1 MRDRIT
7 VGLVAML
14 LLAVPALAQGPH
26 GRCEMGGG
34 ASMSG
39 SDDPLS
45 DAGLE
50 ALGLAL
56 QDEYRAE
63 RLYHQVLERLGD
75 VRPFAN
81 IVYAEQ
87 RHSAALERVYS
98 RRGLVAPISDQQG
111 LGQELPGETLQ
122 EVCNAAVEAE
132 RDNVSLYD
140 ELLRRD
146 LPADVVQVFEHLR
159 EASLERHLPAF
170 ERCATGIAP
179 HGPKGRG
186 HGMAKGKMAGGGCCD
201 RCAKRGAKGAGR

>member
-7 VGLVAML
+7 IGLVAFL

-26 GRCEMGGG
+26 GKCAMGRG
-34 ASMSG
+34 AGLSG
-39 SDDPLS
+39 SDEPLS

-63 RLYHQVLERLGD
+63 HLYQQVLERLGD
-75 VRPFAN
+75 VRPFAH

-87 RHSAALERVYS
+87 RHSAALEGVYS
-98 RRGLVAPISDQQG
+98 RRGLVAPTSDPEG

-122 EVCNAAVEAE
+122 EVCKGAVEAE

-146 LPADVVQVFEHLR
+146 LPADVVQVFGHLR

-170 ERCATGIAP
+170 ERCATGVVAQ
-179 HGPKGRG
+179 GPKGMG
-186 HGMAKGKMAGGGCCD
+186 KGKGRMAGGGCCD
-201 RCAKRGAKGAGR
+201 RCEKRGAKRTGQ